1 MDFVKKIDY
10 NIDSILNDY
19 VKKPTLIRGIVHLL
33 LMLYAVRVAP
43 SLPANVLKI
52 FENQYFKLFVFALI
66 LWTAKFSPS
75 TSILIAVAF
84 MVTVNYAN
92 QKPLWEFLENVIDTV
107 PVQVKVTPDDSVK
120 AVLKL
125 ADAASMPTAQP
136 ADKISTLANIAAA
149 NVTSPVGISAI
160 ASLASQAIVP
170 EAGEKGKVVQ
180 AAQDTLN
187 SIVPGSALV
196 PSLATV
202 APVTEVAP
210 TIPAPTPAPVPVP
223 AAPKGLVQEPANCY
237 PMRNYDMSK
246 VSPQSTASSFE
257 DYQEW
262 KA

>member
-19 VKKPTLIRGIVHLL
+19 VRKPTLIRAILHLF
-33 LMLYAVRVAP
+33 LMLYAARIAP

-66 LWTAKFSPS
+66 LWTAQFSPS

-84 MVTVNYAN
+84 MVTINYAN
-92 QKPLWEFLENVIDTV
+92 QKPLWEFLENVGSET
-107 PVQVKVTPDDSVK
+107 VKVEVTQDDSVK

-125 ADAASMPTAQP
+125 ADAASIPTAVP
-136 ADKISTLANIAAA
+136 ADKIATLANIAAV

-160 ASLASQAIVP
+160 KNLAQQATVP
-170 EAGEKGKVVQ
+170 EAGETVKVAK
-180 AAQDTLN
+180 AAEVSIN
-187 SIVPGSALV
+187 SIVPGAVVV
-196 PSLATV
+196 PSLSTV
-202 APVTEVAP
+202 SPVTTVAP
-210 TIPAPTPAPVPVP
+210 TIPAPTPAPVPAP
-223 AAPKGLVQEPANCY
+223 AEPKGLVQEPANCY

-246 VSPQSTASSFE
+246 VLPQSTASSFE